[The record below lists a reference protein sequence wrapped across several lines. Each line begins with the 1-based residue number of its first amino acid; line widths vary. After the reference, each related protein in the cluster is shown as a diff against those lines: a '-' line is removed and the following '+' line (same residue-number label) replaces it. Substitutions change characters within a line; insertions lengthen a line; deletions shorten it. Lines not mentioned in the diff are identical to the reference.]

1 MTDLAELRLRVKSVG
16 ARFRGTAEED
26 RKRNERLSS
35 LLSLV
40 EEGFARSQHE
50 IKRLNEELA
59 RSNEEKEQVQA
70 MLQDLLAEGEAT
82 GARGT
87 GTATREL
94 EDRINRL
101 VEAASSISGTVS
113 SSAPEMT
120 DDSATTMN
128 TDEDDQTAVE
138 PEIDTEPTR
147 GPSEEVSEET
157 PTVAEEIESEPV
169 RKPDSDTRDVSA
181 MSPVRAEEAVEEDE
195 SPGAED
201 GEEKEPLELT
211 QMVTEE
217 GTVVDVNPGQG
228 HPAEEDRTTLQKIIE
243 RVTLQSD
250 TLAEKPEPVNTSP
263 DPNAVLDENK
273 EAKDRAASVRRRP

>member
-228 HPAEEDRTTLQKIIE
+228 HPAEKDRTTLQKIIE
-243 RVTLQSD
+243 RVTLQSG
-250 TLAEKPEPVNTSP
+250 TLAEKPKPVNTSP
-263 DPNAVLDENK
+263 DPNAALDENK
-273 EAKDRAASVRRRP
+273 EARDRAASVRRRP

>member
-1 MTDLAELRLRVKSVG
+1 MTDLAELRLRVQSVG

-181 MSPVRAEEAVEEDE
+181 MSPVRAEEAVEEHE

-217 GTVVDVNPGQG
+217 GAVVDVNADQDS
-228 HPAEEDRTTLQKIIE
+228 PAEKD
-243 RVTLQSD
+243 RVT
-250 TLAEKPEPVNTSP
+250 
-263 DPNAVLDENK
+263 
-273 EAKDRAASVRRRP
+273 VRRIIKRVNMLTGTLREEQK

>member
-16 ARFRGTAEED
+16 ARFRGTAKED
-26 RKRNERLSS
+26 RKRNDRLSS

-87 GTATREL
+87 GTAMREL

-120 DDSATTMN
+120 NDSATTMN

-147 GPSEEVSEET
+147 GPSEEVSKET

-228 HPAEEDRTTLQKIIE
+228 HPAEKDRTTLQKIIK
-243 RVTLQSD
+243 RVTLQSG
-250 TLAEKPEPVNTSP
+250 TLAEKPKPVNTSP
-263 DPNAVLDENK
+263 DPNAALDENK
-273 EAKDRAASVRRRP
+273 EARDRAASVRRRP

>member
-181 MSPVRAEEAVEEDE
+181 MSPVRAEEAVEEDD

-243 RVTLQSD
+243 RVTLQSG
-250 TLAEKPEPVNTSP
+250 TLAEKPKPVNTSP
-263 DPNAVLDENK
+263 DPNAALDENK

>member
-26 RKRNERLSS
+26 RKGNKRLSS

-243 RVTLQSD
+243 RVTLQSG
-250 TLAEKPEPVNTSP
+250 TLAEKPKPVNTSP
-263 DPNAVLDENK
+263 DPNAALDENK
-273 EAKDRAASVRRRP
+273 EAKDRAASVRRGR

>member
-181 MSPVRAEEAVEEDE
+181 MSPVRAEEAVEEDD

-273 EAKDRAASVRRRP
+273 EAKDRAASVRRGP

>member
-147 GPSEEVSEET
+147 GPSEEVSEES

-181 MSPVRAEEAVEEDE
+181 MSPVRAEEAVEEDD

-243 RVTLQSD
+243 RVTLQSG
-250 TLAEKPEPVNTSP
+250 TLAEKPKPVNTSP
-263 DPNAVLDENK
+263 DPNAALDENK
-273 EAKDRAASVRRRP
+273 EAKDRAASVRRGP

>member
-1 MTDLAELRLRVKSVG
+1 MTELAELRQRVEAVS
-16 ARFRGTAEED
+16 ARFGGTAEED
-26 RKRNERLSS
+26 RKRNDRLSS

-147 GPSEEVSEET
+147 GPSEEDSEET

-181 MSPVRAEEAVEEDE
+181 MSPVRAEEAVEEDD

-228 HPAEEDRTTLQKIIE
+228 HPAEKDRTTLQKIIE

-273 EAKDRAASVRRRP
+273 EAKDRAASVRRRR

>member
-181 MSPVRAEEAVEEDE
+181 MSPVRAEEAVEEDD

-217 GTVVDVNPGQG
+217 GTVVDVNPGQS

-243 RVTLQSD
+243 RVTLQSG
-250 TLAEKPEPVNTSP
+250 TLAEKPKPVNKSP
-263 DPNAVLDENK
+263 DPNAALDENK

>member
-16 ARFRGTAEED
+16 ARFRGTAKED
-26 RKRNERLSS
+26 RKRNDRLSS

-147 GPSEEVSEET
+147 GPSEEVSKET

-228 HPAEEDRTTLQKIIE
+228 HPAEKDRTTLQKIIK
-243 RVTLQSD
+243 RVTLQSG
-250 TLAEKPEPVNTSP
+250 TLAEKPKPVNTSP
-263 DPNAVLDENK
+263 DPNAALDENK
-273 EAKDRAASVRRRP
+273 EARDRAASVRRRP